1 MDYPTQVTP
10 EAAPVRRS
18 HDPVAVALANASL
31 LSVGYLLLGRRKLA
45 VFSLVV
51 TAALVTLLVTVARSV
66 WLEAGVVLWWA
77 ALIAHGWFL
86 ARRRAERVVVRR
98 QRIIALAVAIPV
110 LLAFGLLRFDAAR
123 IEHTVTEARHSGDCG
138 QAETALRK
146 VWFGHR
152 VADAPMTVRGEKTV
166 QACGRLRTAKAGLTA
181 ASAGD
186 VNALKAGFDG
196 LASILAQLPGHEKMA
211 EVTLDGFLNGLPAKN
226 ACHTAAISD
235 WLFWRHKNNTV
246 LDRSAAVVG
255 RIAPAAL
262 VGCGDELAAAE
273 QWEQARARYQQFLD
287 RYSGQELTGRAEEGV
302 KKATLAIELA
312 NVRGLLRGPAS
323 AQPAYCDKPAQ
334 YSGAAPYGKGTNRA
348 LFYGSDEY
356 TGKLPAEWRGTDAAE
371 AVLVVCAGKT
381 DYGTPVQ
388 TCPYH
393 SEKRPELRGDVTFHK
408 IAIPVKAYEL
418 RTGKLV
424 VETTVEIG
432 GASCPETFTYSHFG
446 TIELGPPPKEY
457 VTASDADIR
466 AAFTSLITP

>member
-1 MDYPTQVTP
+1 MDYPTQATP

-18 HDPVAVALANASL
+18 HDPVAVAVANASL
-31 LSVGYLLLGRRKLA
+31 LSVGYLFLGRRKLA
-45 VFSLVV
+45 VFTLVV

-77 ALIAHGWFL
+77 VLIAHGWFL

-98 QRIIALAVAIPV
+98 QRIVALAVTIPV

-123 IEHTVTEARHSGDCG
+123 IEHTVTEARQSGDCL
-138 QAETALRK
+138 QAETALGK

-166 QACGRLRTAKAGLTA
+166 QACDRLRAAKTRLAA
-181 ASAGD
+181 ASTGD
-186 VNALKAGFDG
+186 VNALKGGFDG
-196 LASILAQLPGHEKMA
+196 LASVLAQLPGHDKMA
-211 EVTLDGFLNGLPAKN
+211 EVTLDGFLTGLPAKN

-235 WLFWRHKNNTV
+235 WLSGRHPNKTV
-246 LDRSAAVVG
+246 LDRSAAVVP

-287 RYSGQELTGRAEEGV
+287 RYSGQELTGKAEEGV

-312 NVRGLLRGPAS
+312 NVRDLLKGPTS
-323 AQPAYCDKPAQ
+323 AQPTYCGKPAQ

-348 LFYGSDEY
+348 LFYGNDEY
-356 TGKLPAEWRGTDAAE
+356 TAKLPAEWRSGDAAE

-381 DYGTPVQ
+381 DYGTAVQ
-388 TCPYH
+388 TCQYE
-393 SEKRPELRGDVTFHK
+393 SERNPSLRGDVTFHK

-424 VETTVEIG
+424 VETTVEIS
-432 GASCPETFTYSHFG
+432 GASCPQTFSAPHFG
-446 TIELGPPPKEY
+446 SGDFGPPPKQY

-466 AAFTSLITP
+466 AAFTSVIIK